1 MDMKTNT
8 IAGWALGA
16 GMVALASAIVG
27 GTIYH
32 GGRPEKM
39 GYPIEGVADDSGG
52 GEAAPVPIAALLP
65 TADATKGADVF
76 KKCAACH
83 TVTQGGP
90 AGVGPNLYG
99 VLGDAV
105 GQGRGFAFSSALSG
119 IGGKWDFDKINA
131 WLTSPRKFA
140 SGTKM
145 TFAGLS
151 SAQDRANVILY
162 LNQQGSNLPLPPPP
176 AAGATAAAPGKPA
189 DTKAAAGA
197 IKNATTGSPTADIAA
212 HGTPAYG
219 APSVDPEATIK
230 GAMSKGSGK

>member
-16 GMVALASAIVG
+16 GMVALGSAIVG
-27 GTIYH
+27 GMVYH

-39 GYPIEGVADDSGG
+39 GYPIEGVADSAGG
-52 GEAAPVPIAALLP
+52 GEAAPVAIASLLP
-65 TADATKGADVF
+65 TADAAKGADVF

-83 TVTQGGP
+83 TISQGGA
-90 AGVGPNLYG
+90 AGVGPNLYA

-140 SGTKM
+140 DGTKM

-162 LNQQGSNLPLPPPP
+162 INQQGSNLPLPPPP
-176 AAGATAAAPGKPA
+176 AAGATAAAPGKPT

-197 IKNATTGSPTADIAA
+197 IKSATTGTPTADIGN
-212 HGTPAYG
+212 HGTPASG
-219 APSVDPEATIK
+219 APSVDPQATIK
-230 GAMSKGSGK
+230 GARSVK